1 MAIQQRDPERERFW
15 RTAVTEQHVSS
26 LTVRVYRQRYG
37 LAESS
42 FHDWRSEIRRRDV
55 KPKPSATFV
64 PATVVPSATP
74 AISTVEVRC
83 PSGHVVTVPADA
95 ATLRL
100 VFTILAEGSP
110 C

>member
-15 RTAVTEQHVSS
+15 RIAVAEHEVSG
-26 LTVRVYRQRYG
+26 LTVRVYCYCHG
-37 LAESS
+37 LAESA
-42 FHDWRSEIRRRDV
+42 FHYWRSEIRRRDA

-64 PATVVPSATP
+64 PVNVVPAATLG
-74 AISTVEVRC
+74 ISTVEVRC